1 MNTIH
6 VEVKTHKKQEMLEIE
21 TISTIDDMRK
31 VLMRDVVH
39 LKEDAIREALIRMGW
54 TPPQVDE

>member
-39 LKEDAIREALIRMGW
+39 LKEDAIR
-54 TPPQVDE
+54 